1 MTTAHA
7 NKELMRCIIYDMQ
20 INMSVADE
28 TCIININ
35 WSKTAFLTSFLLKII
50 RIWFNDKQVRTRAWS
65 SDDHSEWL
73 VGCFMVFNAT
83 FNNIT
88 VISCRS
94 VLLVEEIGE
103 NHVLSQVTDK
113 LYHIT
118 LYPVHLTTNGTRT
131 HNFSGDRH

>member
-73 VGCFMVFNAT
+73 VGCFMVFNAI

-88 VISCRS
+88 VISWRS

-103 NHVLSQVTDK
+103 NHRLVASHWQTLS
-113 LYHIT
+113 
-118 LYPVHLTTNGTRT
+118 
-131 HNFSGDRH
+131 HNVVSSTPHHERDSNSQLQWW